1 MSCLVFK
8 GAPWAQ
14 RWFPACRESVQNEV
28 PHFVAVPLATS
39 QLCFSQ
45 REWADQAPREPAASG
60 ANQWKPS
67 VSNYGRYVL
76 CSYLSKVKFLLNVGL
91 LRLCLSFDWL
101 LILVLQRNKNELLER
116 TLVLNCA
123 QTD

>member
-1 MSCLVFK
+1 M
-8 GAPWAQ
+8 
-14 RWFPACRESVQNEV
+14 
-28 PHFVAVPLATS
+28 
-39 QLCFSQ
+39 
-45 REWADQAPREPAASG
+45 
-60 ANQWKPS
+60 
-67 VSNYGRYVL
+67 
-76 CSYLSKVKFLLNVGL
+76 KFLLNVGL